1 MGATRD
7 SDFYEEIAM
16 KRRGCYLPLLVG
28 AVLCGL
34 VLSGCAINPE
44 VRTVADDNSALV
56 FGYFD
61 MSEAPFELTCVRI
74 TQDER
79 AGIAYRQSCMT
90 TFASGLFFL
99 ENVPPMKY
107 HVPFFY
113 AGGRL
118 HMISSDRKDLIE
130 VPARSLYFLGSFKYK
145 VLYRNL
151 GDILQLTPEKYGL
164 NPVKSPDETAVLK
177 MLLDKVQDPRWKQRI
192 RARLAQRGG

>member
-1 MGATRD
+1 MDGRDLARWKIVLGA
-7 SDFYEEIAM
+7 M
-16 KRRGCYLPLLVG
+16 VCLLAG
-28 AVLCGL
+28 
-34 VLSGCAINPE
+34 GCALNPE
-44 VRTVADDNSALV
+44 VRTSADDNSSLI
-56 FGYFD
+56 FGFYD
-61 MSEAPFELTCVRI
+61 MSEAPYELGCVRI

-90 TFASGLFFL
+90 TFPNGLFFL
-99 ENVPPMKY
+99 ENAPAMKY

-151 GDILQLTPEKYGL
+151 GEIMQLTPEKYGL
-164 NPVKSPDETAVLK
+164 GPVKSPDESAVLK
-177 MLLDKVQDPRWKQRI
+177 MLLEKVRDPRWKHRI
-192 RARLAQRGG
+192 KARLAQRGE